1 MTRDKKRVEMA
12 IKETENV
19 KREVESDIRVKENK
33 VKGMDG
39 NVEPEILAIAELYY
53 KLTLA
58 NFNLALSERKAAVSM
73 EARKNKQTE
82 TPVSLE
88 IGKEHGGNR
97 PKKIV

>member
-1 MTRDKKRVEMA
+1 MEEIKLMTRDKKRVEMA

-58 NFNLALSERKAAVSM
+58 NFNLALSERKAAKY
-73 EARKNKQTE
+73 EKYIQTNF
-82 TPVSLE
+82 
-88 IGKEHGGNR
+88 KDKH
-97 PKKIV
+97 